1 MAKIKYY
8 YDTESCRYE
17 RIKVSRWDIFWNSLG
32 FLAVSMVLAAIMLTI
47 YTLNF
52 ESPEE
57 AILRKE
63 NEELKFHFE
72 LLNKDLTDAQEM
84 LASLQQRDDNI
95 YRVMLGAEPIPGD
108 VRKAGFGGSDRY
120 KELTGLNQ
128 ENLIRSNY
136 GELDALKK
144 QLYIQT
150 KSYDEVVALA
160 KRKEEMLTSMPAIQ
174 PVSNAFIR
182 SLTSGFGNRIDPIL
196 RTRRM
201 HTGVDFSMPI
211 GSPVYATGDGVISFV
226 ETKFSGYGKQIEID
240 HGFGFKTKYAHLN
253 EFKVRKGQ
261 KVKRGEL
268 IGYSGNTGKSSGPH
282 LHYEV
287 MVNNSKTNPVYYMYR
302 DLSPDE
308 YEEILRLASEEGV
321 SQDSY

>member
-17 RIKVSRWDIFWNSLG
+17 RIRVSRWDIFWNTMG
-32 FLAVSMVLAAIMLTI
+32 FLSVSMVLALVMLTI

-57 AILRKE
+57 SLLRNE
-63 NEELKFHFE
+63 NDELKFHYE
-72 LLNKDLTDAQEM
+72 LIQKDLQDAQQM

-95 YRVMLGAEPIPGD
+95 YRVMLGAEPIPTD
-108 VRKAGFGGSDRY
+108 VRSAGFGGSDRY

-136 GELDALKK
+136 EELDKLKK

-150 KSYDEVVALA
+150 KSYDEVVSLA
-160 KRKEEMLTSMPAIQ
+160 KRKEEMLASMPAIQ
-174 PVSNAFIR
+174 PVSNEDLKW
-182 SLTSGFGNRIDPIL
+182 LTSGYGFRIDPIL

-201 HTGVDFSMPI
+201 HTGVDYSLPI
-211 GSPVYATGDGVISFV
+211 GSPIYATGDGVISLI
-226 ETKFSGYGKQIEID
+226 ETTFGGYGKQIEID
-240 HGFGFKTKYAHLN
+240 HGFGFKTKYAHLH
-253 EFKVRKGQ
+253 EFNVRKGQ
-261 KVKRGEL
+261 RVKRGEL

-287 MVNNSKTNPVYYMYR
+287 MVNNQKMNPVYYMYR
-302 DLSPDE
+302 DLQPE
-308 YEEILRLASEEGV
+308 EFEEILRLASIENIA
-321 SQDSY
+321 QDSY

>member
-17 RIKVSRWDIFWNSLG
+17 RIKVSRWDIFWNFMG
-32 FLAVSMVLAAIMLTI
+32 FLAVSTLLAAGMLTI
-47 YTLNF
+47 YTINF

-72 LLNKDLTDAQEM
+72 LLSKDLSDAQEM

-95 YRVMLGAEPIPGD
+95 YRVMLGAEPIPAS
-108 VRKAGFGGSDRY
+108 VRSAGFGGSDRY

-128 ENLIRSNY
+128 ENLIRANY
-136 GELDALKK
+136 EELDVLRK

-150 KSYDEVVALA
+150 KSYDEVVKLA

-174 PVSNAFIR
+174 PVSNDYLR
-182 SLTSGFGNRIDPIL
+182 WLTSGYGYRIDPIL

-201 HTGVDFSMPI
+201 HTGVDYSMPI
-211 GSPVYATGDGVISFV
+211 GSPVYATGDGVISLV

-253 EFKVRKGQ
+253 DFKVRKGQ

-308 YEEILRLASEEGV
+308 YEEILKLASEEGV